1 MNKDTITQF
10 IKAEVSRYDDE
21 ISRNAQARL
30 LAQHAS
36 LVTAAAAPWLTE
48 VSPEYNRSET
58 KLIQERWKY
67 HHDGG
72 NIPELLPVDEEL
84 DLRVK
89 EASEVLTR
97 LGEATEI
104 DYDYVENLLEPLTGQ
119 SEYRYWIA
127 RTLVHTPIFVED
139 APAPA
144 SPAYAHAPTPA
155 PVVVAPVIAPLA
167 RPIVPLTPP
176 GSPMAAPLVR
186 VAPLVPP
193 SPPASAFVAPVVE
206 AADVAIAAVE
216 ALIGEQEF
224 IAAVEPAVAEAVF
237 VDESE
242 EPDVAPA
249 EPSSHDVAAASRA
262 VVPVTTRIATSSRP
276 VVEDYIFRVDSA
288 E

>member
-1 MNKDTITQF
+1 MNQDTIIKF
-10 IKAEVSRYDDE
+10 IKSEVSRYDDE

-36 LVTAAAAPWLTE
+36 LVSAAGAAWLTE
-48 VSPEYNRSET
+48 VTPEYNRSET
-58 KLIQERWKY
+58 KLIQERWKQ
-67 HHDGG
+67 HQDGG

-97 LGEATEI
+97 LGEATGI

-127 RTLVHTPIFVED
+127 RTLVHTPIFEEE
-139 APAPA
+139 APSPL
-144 SPAYAHAPTPA
+144 SPAYTHMPSPA
-155 PVVVAPVIAPLA
+155 PVVAPPALAPLI
-167 RPIVPLTPP
+167 RPVVPLTPP
-176 GSPMAAPLVR
+176 GSATPAPLVR

-193 SPPASAFVAPVVE
+193 SPPASAIVAPVVE
-206 AADVAIAAVE
+206 AADVAMAAID
-216 ALIGEQEF
+216 AMIDGRDF
-224 IAAVEPAVAEAVF
+224 ISVVEPSVAQAVF

-242 EPDVAPA
+242 GPDATPIRPTGPAAPD
-249 EPSSHDVAAASRA
+249 SQA

-276 VVEDYIFRVDSA
+276 VVEDYVFKVDSV